1 MKAVVQER
9 SIRIIIDNNS
19 CDNLVSTMLVKKLSL
34 TTRKHSN
41 PYHIQWLNDGGKI
54 RVS

>member
-1 MKAVVQER
+1 VQEW
-9 SIRIIIDNNS
+9 SIRIIIDSDSYNN
-19 CDNLVSTMLVKKLSL
+19 LASTMLVEKLSL
-34 TTRKHSN
+34 PTRLHSN